1 MIKLEDIIAVTEGYI
16 AIMNGLDRSIII
28 NNYRLE
34 DSALSY
40 NLLKCKVRT
49 IRAED
54 DTTLIWLEGY
64 GD

>member
-16 AIMNGLDRSIII
+16 AIMNGLDRSIVI

-40 NLLKCKVRT
+40 NLLKCKVRK
-49 IRAED
+49 IRAKD

>member
-1 MIKLEDIIAVTEGYI
+1 MIKLEDIISVTEGYI
-16 AIMNGLDRSIII
+16 AIMNGPDRSIVI
-28 NNYRLE
+28 NTYRLE

-40 NLLKCKVRT
+40 SLLGRKVRT
-49 IRAED
+49 IRSKD

>member
-1 MIKLEDIIAVTEGYI
+1 MIKLEDVIAVTEGYI
-16 AIMNGLDRSIII
+16 AIMNGLDRSIVI
-28 NNYRLE
+28 NTYRLG

-40 NLLKCKVRT
+40 SLLGCKVRT
-49 IRAED
+49 IRAKD

>member
-16 AIMNGLDRSIII
+16 AIMNGLDRSIVI
-28 NNYRLE
+28 NTYRLE

-40 NLLKCKVRT
+40 SLLGRKVRT
-49 IRAED
+49 IRAKD

>member
-16 AIMNGLDRSIII
+16 AIMNGLDRSIVI
-28 NNYRLE
+28 NKYRLE

-49 IRAED
+49 IRAKD